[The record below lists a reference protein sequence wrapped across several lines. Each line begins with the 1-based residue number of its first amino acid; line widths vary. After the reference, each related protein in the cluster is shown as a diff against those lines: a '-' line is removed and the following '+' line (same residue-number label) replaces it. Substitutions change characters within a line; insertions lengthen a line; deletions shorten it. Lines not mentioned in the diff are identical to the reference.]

1 MGKLNRRS
9 TAEEFVTKA
18 SIVHGNRYTYHL
30 VEYLNNKTKVAI
42 TCQAHG
48 EFLMTPHNHLGGKG
62 CPKCSIYITGKTKD
76 NFIREASEVHGHKYD
91 YSKVEYVNCRTKVTV
106 VCQHHGDFEITPINH
121 LSNRHGCNKCSLEN
135 KKMPISEF
143 IKKADEVHG
152 HKYDYSKV
160 EYVNCRT
167 KVTVVCQH
175 HGDFEITPTHH
186 IQIKNGCPK
195 CRRSKGETEIAVWL
209 KKNNIS
215 FEEQKKFNGCKNIAH
230 LRFDFFLP
238 EYNLAIEYNGKQH
251 YHNTY
256 FGGLEERK
264 RLDLLKRKY
273 CFTNNIKLLEIKYTQ
288 NPITI
293 LNLIRCQETTPR
305 T

>member
-106 VCQHHGDFEITPINH
+106 VCQHHGDFEITP
-121 LSNRHGCNKCSLEN
+121 
-135 KKMPISEF
+135 
-143 IKKADEVHG
+143 
-152 HKYDYSKV
+152 
-160 EYVNCRT
+160 
-167 KVTVVCQH
+167 
-175 HGDFEITPTHH
+175 THH
-186 IQIKNGCPK
+186 IHIKNGCPK